1 MGQENRVDLN
11 SSEEVSRLDEILSS
25 GHFATSV
32 KDGIWMIIMIHQDI
46 IIVEEL
52 AI

>member
-1 MGQENRVDLN
+1 MNQETRVDRN
-11 SSEEVSRLDEILSS
+11 SSEEVSKIDGISGS
-25 GHFATSV
+25 GHFATNA
-32 KDGIWMIIMIHQDI
+32 KDDIWVIVMMHRDV